1 MNMSRPMGVRCV
13 WFVCLLAIPVA
24 ALAFVGGCS
33 SSSAAPTSEAGTPE
47 SGATADG
54 PSESAVPDGGAP
66 SGDAGVSL
74 TWGAIFA
81 RVPGPAADGDAGG
94 DSGGDAG
101 TEAGAPGSPYDGGV
115 YNGMDGGGTAVTG
128 AVACAYA
135 LTDVAPTLTVP
146 PAASA
151 IGCAT
156 TGADGTFVIPNLP
169 IRENLVVTM
178 TKDGFLP
185 DLLSIQTASSP
196 MDVRQYPIFMFE
208 TASEVNPA
216 PSITVDWQN
225 KGQIVVFDVGLG
237 DGGASVMM
245 SSADDASPGRSAPLP
260 GHERRLRCRRRRKAS
275 TRPRGRSERAWA
287 SSSSVP
293 SGIYTLTAADTA
305 HDCEPSLMP
314 LAARGDF
321 PLVSPTHSLQ
331 VSSRSDGYVA
341 GLAGFICTPNAV
353 IVSVDGG

>member
-1 MNMSRPMGVRCV
+1 MNMSRLKWV
-13 WFVCLLAIPVA
+13 WFVSLLAIPVA

-54 PSESAVPDGGAP
+54 PGESASPDGGTP
-66 SGDAGVSL
+66 SDDAGVSL

-81 RVPGPAADGDAGG
+81 RVPGPAADGDG
-94 DSGGDAG
+94 GGDAD
-101 TEAGAPGSPYDGGV
+101 TEAAAPANPYDGGV

-128 AVACAYA
+128 AQACAYP

-146 PAASA
+146 PATSA
-151 IGCAT
+151 LGCAT

-169 IRENLVVTM
+169 LRANLVITM
-178 TKDGFLP
+178 TKAGFLP

-245 SSADDASPGRSAPLP
+245 SSADDASPPAGQLLYQDMNDGFVPSATGFYP
-260 GHERRLRCRRRRKAS
+260 AS
-275 TRPRGRSERAWA
+275 GAVGA
-287 SSSSVP
+287 SLGEFFNVP
-293 SGIYTLTAADTA
+293 SGMYTLTAVDTA
-305 HDCEPSLMP
+305 DDCEPSLMP
-314 LAARGDF
+314 LAAWGF
-321 PLVSPTHSLQ
+321 PLVTPTHSLQ
-331 VSSRSDGYVA
+331 VLALDGYIA
-341 GLAGFICTPNAV
+341 GLAGFICTPNSV
-353 IVSVDGG
+353 IAPVDGG

>member
-1 MNMSRPMGVRCV
+1 MSRPMGVRCV

-33 SSSAAPTSEAGTPE
+33 SSSAAPTSEAGMPE

-245 SSADDASPGRSAPLP
+245 SSADDASPPAGQLLYQDMNDGFVPSATGFYP
-260 GHERRLRCRRRRKAS
+260 AS
-275 TRPRGRSERAWA
+275 GSLGA
-287 SSSSVP
+287 SLGEFFNVP
-293 SGIYTLTAADTA
+293 SGIYTLTAVDTA
-305 HDCEPSLMP
+305 DDCEPSLMP
-314 LAARGDF
+314 LAAWGF

-331 VSSRSDGYVA
+331 VLALDGYVA
-341 GLAGFICTPNAV
+341 GLAGFICTPNSV